1 MKAKRG
7 LFITVEGIEG
17 AGKST
22 VVAFINEFLKTH
34 KVEFVVTREF
44 GGTEIAE
51 KIRHVI
57 LSHHNEVMCDDT
69 ELLLAFAARAQ
80 HLAVLII
87 PALTEGKWVLCD
99 RFTDSSYAYQGG
111 GRGILAERIS
121 TIENWVQGDLRPD
134 FTILLD
140 IDPEIS
146 FARIKTKTLDRIE
159 VEKKY
164 FFQKIRECYL
174 ERAKREPKRF
184 RIVDANQDHEGVLQQ
199 LVKILEEIVRF
210 YVKK

>member
-1 MKAKRG
+1 MKSKRG
-7 LFITVEGIEG
+7 LFITIEGIEG

-22 VVAFINEFLKTH
+22 VIAFIADFLRKH
-34 KVEFVVTREF
+34 EIDFVTTREF

-57 LSHHNEVMCDDT
+57 LSHHDEIMCDDT

-80 HLAVLII
+80 HLSALIT
-87 PALTEGKWVLCD
+87 PALTSGKWVLCD

-111 GRGILAERIS
+111 GRGIPEERIS
-121 TIENWVQGDLRPD
+121 VIENWVQGDLRPD

-140 IDPEIS
+140 IDPEVS

-164 FFQKIRECYL
+164 FFQKVRECYL
-174 ERAKREPKRF
+174 KRAKREPKRF
-184 RIVDANQDHEGVLQQ
+184 RIVDANENQEGVLKQ
-199 LVKILEEIVRF
+199 LEKILTEIVKS
-210 YVKK
+210 YVEK